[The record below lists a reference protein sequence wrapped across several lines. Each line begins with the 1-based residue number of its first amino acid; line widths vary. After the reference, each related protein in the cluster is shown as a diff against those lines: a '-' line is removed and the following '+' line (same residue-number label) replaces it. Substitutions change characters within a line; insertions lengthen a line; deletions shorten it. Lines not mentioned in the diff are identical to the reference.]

1 MKNCTSIDIFQP
13 GGGGSP
19 VGPAGFPF
27 SGWGK
32 LYHLHYPPPFPPMKN
47 YIFIG
52 GRGGVI
58 KSCII
63 EKDFIPSTYIVSE
76 QRGDSLTLLNIER

>member
-1 MKNCTSIDIFQP
+1 M
-13 GGGGSP
+13 
-19 VGPAGFPF
+19 GPAGFPF

-32 LYHLHYPPPFPPMKN
+32 LYHLHYPPPIPSYEKLYFH
-47 YIFIG
+47 
-52 GRGGVI
+52 RREGGVI